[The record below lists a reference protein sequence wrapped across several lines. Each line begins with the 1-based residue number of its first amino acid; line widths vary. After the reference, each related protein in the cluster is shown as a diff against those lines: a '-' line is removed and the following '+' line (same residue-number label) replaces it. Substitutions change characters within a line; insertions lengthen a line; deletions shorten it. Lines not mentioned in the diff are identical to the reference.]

1 MFNKSKSDLDVAID
15 EATLRVLKSDDEDE
29 RKVHLTTLERL
40 HELKNASRSKPLSLD
55 TAVMAGANLL
65 GIGIIV
71 GHERAHVIGSKALS
85 LIMKMR

>member
-15 EATLRVLKSDDEDE
+15 EATNRVLTSDTEDD
-29 RKVHLTTLERL
+29 RKTHLTTLERL
-40 HELKNASRSKPLSLD
+40 HKLKNASRSQPISHD
-55 TAVMAGANLL
+55 TLVMAGANLL
-65 GIGIIV
+65 GIGVIV